1 MSQDKS
7 QDSLDKSQES
17 QVSIKVKAPLTK
29 EQKVIR
35 NLKKRERAKRKA
47 AEIHTSQESQDV
59 SRESK
64 DISQDSVNESPES
77 PNKSQETQASQEVKA
92 PLTKRQKKRE
102 RVKRKLA
109 ETKVRFLLHV

>member
-47 AEIHTSQESQDV
+47 AETCASKDSQDESHESQDL
-59 SRESK
+59 
-64 DISQDSVNESPES
+64 SQGFPD
-77 PNKSQETQASQEVKA
+77 KSQETQVSQKEKA

-109 ETKVRFLLHV
+109 EAKVCFLLHVWVFDY